1 LLGVTSFLNCKG
13 IIIRSRLSGLSWLT
27 WSMASLSK
35 CDGSDKRQRLGQ
47 GCDHAELSLQTCVG
61 GCIIIERLNADSLCY
76 LLISIKSGPSFH
88 VNPSGLFPPLDGH
101 PTYHI
106 FSHPPHT
113 CLAPGPLPSQRCY
126 LTWASSS
133 FSASLPRLAFSY
145 LMTWP
150 VRLLLLSLE
159 RHRHTCSYIRLGDT
173 C

>member
-35 CDGSDKRQRLGQ
+35 CNGSDKRQRLGQ

-61 GCIIIERLNADSLCY
+61 GRIIIERLNADSLYY

-106 FSHPPHT
+106 FSPSAH
-113 CLAPGPLPSQRCY
+113 LPRPR
-126 LTWASSS
+126 SSS
-133 FSASLPRLAFSY
+133 LSALLPH
-145 LMTWP
+145 P
-150 VRLLLLSLE
+150 GLLLLSVTASPCLLLS
-159 RHRHTCSYIRLGDT
+159 HDVAGALAPPLS
-173 C
+173 